1 MNVKHEPDNNR
12 FIVPLPEGEKALLSY
27 QMIGD
32 VMNIMHTEVPDS
44 HESEGI
50 ASELVRYALDWA
62 RSAGKQVE
70 ATCKFARSWI
80 ERHEEYHD
88 VLSTV

>member
-1 MNVKHEPDNNR
+1 MNVEHEPQSNR
-12 FIVPLPEGEKALLSY
+12 FIVPLSGDGKAMLNY

-44 HESEGI
+44 HEGEGI
-50 ASELVRYALDWA
+50 ASELVRSALEWA
-62 RSAGKQVE
+62 RKEGKQVE
-70 ATCKFARSWI
+70 ATCRFAKNWI
-80 ERHEEYHD
+80 ERHDEYKD